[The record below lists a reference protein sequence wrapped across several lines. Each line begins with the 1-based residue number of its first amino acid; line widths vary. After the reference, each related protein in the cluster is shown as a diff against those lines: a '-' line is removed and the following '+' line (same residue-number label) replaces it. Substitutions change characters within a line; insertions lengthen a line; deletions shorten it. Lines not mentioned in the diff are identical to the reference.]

1 MVALICNG
9 IGQVNSGFFSDQ
21 FGRPNPLEGIARK
34 SFLPKRPVM
43 LTDVEDFVVRRFR
56 LYT

>member
-21 FGRPNPLEGIARK
+21 FGRPKPPEE
-34 SFLPKRPVM
+34 LPESLFSQKGQ
-43 LTDVEDFVVRRFR
+43 
-56 LYT
+56 